1 MSENPNIK
9 NNVVNMEAPAS
20 WNTKY
25 VTPDGFVCQLTLR
38 GENGKDLLD
47 RANAALTWLRENGYM
62 PSEFNGYR
70 PRNNGNKSETNPQPS
85 NGNDNGNGKQNPSEN
100 FCPIHE
106 VEMKR
111 WEKNGK
117 VWYSHKVDGEWC
129 TGKGK

>member
-9 NNVVNMEAPAS
+9 NNAVNMEAPAS

-47 RANAALTWLRENGYM
+47 CANAALSWLRENGFI
-62 PSEFNGYR
+62 PSDFNGYR
-70 PRNNGNKSETNPQPS
+70 SRNNGNKSENNPQPS
-85 NGNDNGNGKQNPSEN
+85 NADGNGKQDLSEN
-100 FCPIHE
+100 FCPIHQC
-106 VEMKR
+106 EMKR

-117 VWYSHKVDGEWC
+117 VWYSHKIDGEWC
-129 TGKGK
+129 TGKPK